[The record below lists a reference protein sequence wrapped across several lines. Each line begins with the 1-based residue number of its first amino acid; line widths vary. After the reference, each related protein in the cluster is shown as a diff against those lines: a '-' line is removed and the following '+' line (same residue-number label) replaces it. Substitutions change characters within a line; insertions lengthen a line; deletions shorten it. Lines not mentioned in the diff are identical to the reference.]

1 MSNFMEVIP
10 GVCISTRRIVSI
22 EAQEHKGVSGTDW
35 LIIVF
40 TDIIG
45 ENGKTISYIYNNQLF
60 GDREAAMVKLAEI
73 VGRCGEAD
81 A

>member
-1 MSNFMEVIP
+1 MSNFLEVIP

-22 EAQEHKGVSGTDW
+22 EAQEHDGQWIV
-35 LIIVF
+35 LIF

-45 ENGKTISYIYNNQLF
+45 DDGKAISYIYNNQLF
-60 GDREAAMVKLAEI
+60 GDREAAMVKLGEI
-73 VGRCGEAD
+73 VGQCGAD

>member
-1 MSNFMEVIP
+1 MSNFLEVIP

-22 EAQEHKGVSGTDW
+22 EAQEHDGQWIV
-35 LIIVF
+35 LIF

-45 ENGKTISYIYNNQLF
+45 EDGKAISYIYNNQLF
-60 GDREAAMVKLAEI
+60 GDREAAMVKLGEI
-73 VGRCGEAD
+73 VGQCGGD